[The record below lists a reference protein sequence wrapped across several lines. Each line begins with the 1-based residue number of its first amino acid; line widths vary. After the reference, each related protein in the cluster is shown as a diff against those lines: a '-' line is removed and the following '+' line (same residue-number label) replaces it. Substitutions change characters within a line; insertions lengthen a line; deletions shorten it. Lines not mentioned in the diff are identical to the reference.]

1 MKSSA
6 SNSLSRR
13 AALITL
19 MALAIARPALAAWPH
34 EPNNGNVALSAA
46 ASDQYGSTIVSDGAG
61 GAIVT
66 WIDFR
71 SGTNYDIYAQRVNAA
86 GVPQWGA
93 DGGGLSTAGGGQLD
107 PKIVLDG
114 AGGAIVTWYDIR
126 SGTNYDIYAQKV
138 NAAGLPQW
146 IANGVALSTAAGN
159 QFAPTIA
166 SDGAGGA
173 IVTWYDARSG
183 NYDIYAQRVGAAG

>member
-86 GVPQWGA
+86 GVSQWAA
-93 DGGGLSTAGGGQLD
+93 DGVALSTAADGQRD
-107 PKIVLDG
+107 PTMVSDG
-114 AGGAIVTWYDIR
+114 AGGAIVAWFDRR
-126 SGTNYDIYAQKV
+126 SGTNYDIYAQRV
-138 NAAGLPQW
+138 NAAGVPLW
-146 IANGVALSTAAGN
+146 TANGVALSAAAN
-159 QFAPTIA
+159 HQYSPTIP
-166 SDGAGGA
+166 SDTAGE
-173 IVTWYDARSG
+173 
-183 NYDIYAQRVGAAG
+183 